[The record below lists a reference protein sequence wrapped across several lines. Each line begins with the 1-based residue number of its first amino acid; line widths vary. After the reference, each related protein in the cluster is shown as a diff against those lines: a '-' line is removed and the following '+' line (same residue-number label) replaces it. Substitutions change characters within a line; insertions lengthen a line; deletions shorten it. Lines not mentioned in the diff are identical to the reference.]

1 MKNFSEIFTALQ
13 SRGARKRMVAAWGV
27 DGHTIAAAADAVKLG
42 LVDVTLVGD
51 ENLIAQ
57 ACKDENVDVSIFTI
71 VHNPDEMKSV
81 ANDLY
86 PEIVRA
92 LGDNEFLGIRM
103 QLEKMIKMVVSKGQS
118 LEQVQRAF
126 LREYTSMRMDI
137 DIFGHKPDDNAPKGM

>member
-1 MKNFSEIFTALQ
+1 MKY
-13 SRGARKRMVAAWGV
+13 
-27 DGHTIAAAADAVKLG
+27 TIKMDKGGYNRPIGRFENGRV
-42 LVDVTLVGD
+42 VYDHQYYDIDVMDITMN
-51 ENLIAQ
+51 ERIKNQ
-57 ACKDENVDVSIFTI
+57 
-71 VHNPDEMKSV
+71 DEMKSV
-81 ANDLY
+81 VNDLY

>member
-1 MKNFSEIFTALQ
+1 MKY
-13 SRGARKRMVAAWGV
+13 
-27 DGHTIAAAADAVKLG
+27 TIKMDKGGYNRPIGRFENGRV
-42 LVDVTLVGD
+42 VYDHQYYDIDVMDITMN
-51 ENLIAQ
+51 ERIKNQ
-57 ACKDENVDVSIFTI
+57 
-71 VHNPDEMKSV
+71 DEMKSV

>member
-1 MKNFSEIFTALQ
+1 MYSDIHNLQNVGTNTLNTCVTMNERIKNQ
-13 SRGARKRMVAAWGV
+13 
-27 DGHTIAAAADAVKLG
+27 
-42 LVDVTLVGD
+42 
-51 ENLIAQ
+51 
-57 ACKDENVDVSIFTI
+57 
-71 VHNPDEMKSV
+71 DEMKSV